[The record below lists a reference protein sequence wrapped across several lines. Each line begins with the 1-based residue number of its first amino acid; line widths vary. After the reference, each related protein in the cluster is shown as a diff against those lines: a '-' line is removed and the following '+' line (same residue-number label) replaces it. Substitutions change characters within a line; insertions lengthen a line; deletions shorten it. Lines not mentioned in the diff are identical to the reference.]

1 MPSYVYRNGDMVEIP
16 DTTITESCEIHE
28 TVTNALVIKAGVTV
42 TARSNISGT
51 VNLERGA
58 RLDAH
63 GPVNGT
69 VAVSAGA
76 QVAFYDRVGG
86 TVHVHAGAEA
96 VIAPSSVALGTLVVE
111 GLLTNEG
118 VRGIQVSGSGRVVD
132 APGSEVRQPDER
144 WSDGTVV
151 YRN

>member
-1 MPSYVYRNGDMVEIP
+1 MPSYVYRNGDMVEVP
-16 DTTITESCEIHE
+16 DTTVTESCEIHE
-28 TVTNALVIKAGVTV
+28 SVTNMLIVQAGATV
-42 TARSNISGT
+42 TAHSSISGT
-51 VNLERGA
+51 VNLERGS
-58 RLDAH
+58 RLEVR

-69 VAVSAGA
+69 VVISSGA
-76 QVAFYDRVGG
+76 RATFYDRVGG
-86 TVHVHAGAEA
+86 TVHVHADAEA
-96 VIAPSSVALGTLVVE
+96 VLAPGAAALGTLKVE

-151 YRN
+151 YRS